1 MTKTVRAVLVLGIV
15 LTACVGSTPVRGP
28 GDSASA
34 QPRTRPNVLI
44 VVTDDQRPDTMQ
56 VMPRTREFFETS
68 GVSYD
73 NAYATTPLCCPS
85 RASIFTGRFV
95 HNHRVV
101 DTKTAERLNHA
112 STLHAYLQDAGYAT
126 AISGKFL
133 NLWPIHSDPP
143 HFDKWAIFN
152 DDYGVDGYR
161 NEEWNVN
168 GTVRDIAGYTTTV
181 VGDKAVDFLSQ
192 FESDDAK
199 PWLLYVWPFA
209 PHSPYTPEAK
219 YATADVPAWKTD
231 PSTTEQ
237 DLSDKP
243 RWVRDQQVSMRE
255 ARKARTGQLRT
266 LMSVDDQMGRLI
278 ETMDALQETGDTM
291 VFFTSDNGYL
301 WHDHGLLAKRQPYTP
316 SVKIP
321 FLFRYP
327 GANLLGNV
335 DPNAPI
341 ANIDIAPTA
350 LEAAGVAQDLERPM
364 DGRPLITG
372 APRTRMLLEY
382 FVEMGVP
389 TWASTV
395 TAASQYVEYYANDGT
410 TIRFREL
417 YQLDADPYQL
427 RNVLNDGT
435 RSNDPSRSSLRTMH
449 EQLAADRNCRG
460 EQCP

>member
-1 MTKTVRAVLVLGIV
+1 
-15 LTACVGSTPVRGP
+15 
-28 GDSASA
+28 
-34 QPRTRPNVLI
+34 VLI
-44 VVTDDQRPDTMQ
+44 VVTDDQRADTME
-56 VMPRTREFFETS
+56 VMPQTRAFFETN

-73 NAYATTPLCCPS
+73 NAYATTPLCCPA
-85 RASIFTGRFV
+85 RASIFTGRYV

-101 DTKTAERLNHA
+101 DTQTAERLDHA
-112 STLHAYLQDAGYAT
+112 STLHAHLQAAGYNT

-143 HFDKWAIFN
+143 HFDQWAIFN

-168 GTVRDIAGYTTTV
+168 GTVRDIATYTTTV

-192 FESDDAK
+192 FESHDAK

-219 YATADVPAWKTD
+219 YANADVPAWKTD
-231 PSTTEQ
+231 PSTTEK

-243 RWVRDQQVSMRE
+243 RWVRDQQVSMKE

-266 LMSVDDQMGRLI
+266 LMSVDDMMGRLI

-321 FLFRYP
+321 FFFRYP

-341 ANIDIAPTA
+341 ANIDIAPTV
-350 LEAAGVAQDLERPM
+350 LEAVGVTQDRESRM
-364 DGRPLITG
+364 DGRSLLTET
-372 APRTRMLLEY
+372 PRTRMLLEY

-395 TAASQYVEYYANDGT
+395 TNEFQYVEYYANDGT
-410 TIRFREL
+410 KIRFKEL

-435 RSNDPSRSSLRTMH
+435 RSNNPSGSRLRTMH